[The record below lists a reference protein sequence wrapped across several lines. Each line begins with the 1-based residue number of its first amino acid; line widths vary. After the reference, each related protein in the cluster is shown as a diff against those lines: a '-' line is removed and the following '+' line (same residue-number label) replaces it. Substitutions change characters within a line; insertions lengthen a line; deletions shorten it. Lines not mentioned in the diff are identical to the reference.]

1 MEQEKNNEQIYGRP
15 HGTARDR
22 ALAGIFLIIAGG
34 LLFAYKMG
42 APLPAWL
49 FTFPTVLIAIGLVAG
64 LKHRFRHPAWLI
76 PFGIGIFLSVDR
88 WFPGVHVR
96 EYTAPVIIMLL
107 GLFFLL
113 RPKHYN
119 KSNKFREFHQKK
131 RQWKEQMR
139 RDCMEGEAV
148 YMAAGDSIDSVSI
161 FGSVK
166 KKVVSKNFSG
176 GEVTCFMGG
185 AELDLSQADIQG
197 RVELDITQLF
207 GGTKLIIPP
216 HWDLKSEVAA
226 IFGGIEDK
234 RPLQG
239 TVADMNKVLVLRGT
253 SIFGGID
260 IKSY

>member
-1 MEQEKNNEQIYGRP
+1 MEQEKDEEQIYTRRGA
-15 HGTARDR
+15 ARDR
-22 ALAGIFLIIAGG
+22 ALAGIFLIIAGS

-42 APLPAWL
+42 APLPDWL
-49 FTFPTVLIAIGLVAG
+49 FTFPTILIAIGLIAG
-64 LKHRFRHPAWLI
+64 LKHRFRHPAWII
-76 PFGIGIFLSVDR
+76 PFGVGIFLSMDH

-96 EYTAPVIIMLL
+96 EYTAPVIIIML

-113 RPKHYN
+113 RPKHFH
-119 KSNKFREFHQKK
+119 KHRHSRFKHFHQH
-131 RQWKEQMR
+131 RLEWKEKMR
-139 RDCMEGEAV
+139 REMMEDQDIST
-148 YMAAGDSIDSVSI
+148 AGDSIDSVSV

-176 GEVTCFMGG
+176 GEITCFMGG

-197 RVELDITQLF
+197 RVVLDITQLF

-216 HWDLKSEVAA
+216 HWDLKSDMAA

-234 RPLQG
+234 RPLHG

-260 IKSY
+260 ITSY

>member
-1 MEQEKNNEQIYGRP
+1 MEHDNEEV
-15 HGTARDR
+15 HGYIRRGAARDR
-22 ALAGIFLIIAGG
+22 AIAGLFLILAGS
-34 LLFAYKMG
+34 LLFAYKLG
-42 APLPAWL
+42 APLPGWL
-49 FTFPTVLIAIGLVAG
+49 FTFPSLLIAIGLIAG

-76 PFGIGIFLSVDR
+76 PFGIGIFLSIDH
-88 WFPGVHVR
+88 WIPGVNIR
-96 EYTAPVIIMLL
+96 EYTAPVVIIFI

-113 RPKHYN
+113 RPKNPQRH
-119 KSNKFREFHQKK
+119 NKFREFNRK
-131 RQWKEQMR
+131 RQEWKEKMQEDYVKR
-139 RDCMEGEAV
+139 YSEINP
-148 YMAAGDSIDSVSI
+148 GDFIDSVCA

-166 KKVVSKNFSG
+166 KKIVSKNFTG
-176 GEVTCFMGG
+176 GDVTCIMGG

-197 RVELDITQLF
+197 RVVLDVTQLF

-216 HWDLKSEVAA
+216 HWDLKTEMAA